1 MYLNNYQYLKRKE
14 TFVVILLV
22 LFSAAVRIPIIL
34 IFGDTNLE
42 NEWGILVNN
51 LITHGTL
58 ALKNFDG
65 FLLPNLWMP
74 PLYAYYI
81 YLFSFFN
88 LENQNFILLILSSQ
102 ILLASISV
110 GIFYKI
116 NKLFFSE
123 KISLFGSLLFSL
135 FPLYVYACAQ
145 ISSISLYIFLAT
157 LFYYFFFQIVKKG
170 NFLSIVIFAFIA
182 GLLILT
188 RREFIAILVLSSL
201 FLFLFFKIPKKNI
214 LLIVLIA
221 TLTTSPY
228 LIRNF
233 LIFEKVIIQA
243 GFGYNF
249 WKANNPNSKVE
260 GSSIIDESLQKQ
272 IDKIPKDQFY
282 RINEDKVFLKEGI
295 KYVVA
300 EPGRYLVLYLKK
312 IVSFLFID
320 IDSFQPHYYNPFHY
334 IPVLLLGITS
344 LLGIFFSDKKSYQL
358 NYLILIFFFYVI
370 IFSFFAILPR
380 YKLSIIPLQIIFT
393 NILIDY
399 IKKRIS

>member
-1 MYLNNYQYLKRKE
+1 M
-14 TFVVILLV
+14 
-22 LFSAAVRIPIIL
+22 
-34 IFGDTNLE
+34 
-42 NEWGILVNN
+42 
-51 LITHGTL
+51 
-58 ALKNFDG
+58 
-65 FLLPNLWMP
+65 
-74 PLYAYYI
+74 
-81 YLFSFFN
+81 
-88 LENQNFILLILSSQ
+88 
-102 ILLASISV
+102 
-110 GIFYKI
+110 
-116 NKLFFSE
+116 
-123 KISLFGSLLFSL
+123 
-135 FPLYVYACAQ
+135 
-145 ISSISLYIFLAT
+145 
-157 LFYYFFFQIVKKG
+157 
-170 NFLSIVIFAFIA
+170 
-182 GLLILT
+182 
-188 RREFIAILVLSSL
+188 
-201 FLFLFFKIPKKNI
+201 
-214 LLIVLIA
+214 LIVLIA

-312 IVSFLFID
+312 IASFLFID
-320 IDSFQPHYYNPFHY
+320 IDSSQSHYYNPFHY

-344 LLGIFFSDKKSYQL
+344 LLGIFLSDKKSYQL

-370 IFSFFAILPR
+370 TFSFFSILPR
-380 YKLSIIPLQIIFT
+380 YKLTIIPLQIIFT
-393 NILIDY
+393 NILIDR